1 MAPFR
6 ISDAGA
12 VIGTTSDVIK
22 MWMVRELVTIKRGY
36 GAGKWA
42 TFTVCEIFRLSLTKH
57 LADAGLQV
65 GDAFKVAGDAM
76 APLKCD
82 AKIDSDPALIFER
95 MPHRCLLVWREDKW
109 RQRWG
114 THADAEKIDSD
125 WLLVV
130 DMRSCLR
137 RTVDRIAKILASRRN
152 MERRRA

>member
-12 VIGTTSDVIK
+12 VIGTTSRCHQRCGCVLRIG
-22 MWMVRELVTIKRGY
+22 ETIQKRGY

-109 RQRWG
+109 RLHVGARMP
-114 THADAEKIDSD
+114 TPK
-125 WLLVV
+125 
-130 DMRSCLR
+130 RS
-137 RTVDRIAKILASRRN
+137 TALAAGR
-152 MERRRA
+152 